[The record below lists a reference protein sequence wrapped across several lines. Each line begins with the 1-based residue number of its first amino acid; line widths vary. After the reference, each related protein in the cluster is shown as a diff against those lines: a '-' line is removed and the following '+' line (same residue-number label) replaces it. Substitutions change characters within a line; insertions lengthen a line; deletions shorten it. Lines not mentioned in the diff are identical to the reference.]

1 MINLKSARQKIH
13 TAGTNLLTQVPLEV
27 KAKVSDY
34 WTYGCNNKSDVFK
47 AICYTGGVTAG
58 ASIASS
64 QASLAESQEIQ
75 TQVELHEF
83 FGS

>member
-1 MINLKSARQKIH
+1 MINLKSAREKIH
-13 TAGTNLLTQVPLEV
+13 TAGTNLLGQVPSTV
-27 KAKVSDY
+27 KAKAVDY

-64 QASLAESQEIQ
+64 QASIATSEEIQ
-75 TQVELHEF
+75 TQVEIYELM
-83 FGS
+83 GG